1 VVLTLHLLQH
11 PDGCVR
17 KTRRDKRSLLV
28 QIVFQGEILCDK
40 DRLTVFLDHVK
51 VVRRIYLSLKEDAIR
66 ELGIDSMEYER
77 RTHVLT
83 AYLKNSVTNWVE
95 PLRVIAWRLAC
106 LEAISSR
113 SNATARYAVGSRA
126 APPVR
131 GAHIMSAATPTTN
144 AQSPAPSPQPDS
156 SNPSVSAVDRVILDY
171 LKTRGHSAAEKA
183 LREELGH
190 VSSDEKGKQRE
201 TASTDELVQSLA
213 VFASK
218 IKSGENALKD
228 SSAVLQELGN
238 IGSPANLQNLISS
251 IGAVGAEEILS
262 QDPTDQHEGFRELE
276 AWVDGSLD
284 MYRVCATV
292 SLVDIGPHSCVPF
305 AARI

>member
-1 VVLTLHLLQH
+1 MDTPLAER
-11 PDGCVR
+11 GCYPGVR
-17 KTRRDKRSLLV
+17 DRWSNERS
-28 QIVFQGEILCDK
+28 
-40 DRLTVFLDHVK
+40 
-51 VVRRIYLSLKEDAIR
+51 
-66 ELGIDSMEYER
+66 
-77 RTHVLT
+77 THVLT

-113 SNATARYAVGSRA
+113 SNATRYTVGSRA
-126 APPVR
+126 APRSRLPT
-131 GAHIMSAATPTTN
+131 MSAATPTTN

-190 VSSDEKGKQRE
+190 LSSDEKGKQRE

-218 IKSGENALKD
+218 IKTGENSLKD

-284 MYRVCATV
+284 MYRVCVTV

>member
-1 VVLTLHLLQH
+1 
-11 PDGCVR
+11 
-17 KTRRDKRSLLV
+17 
-28 QIVFQGEILCDK
+28 
-40 DRLTVFLDHVK
+40 
-51 VVRRIYLSLKEDAIR
+51 
-66 ELGIDSMEYER
+66 
-77 RTHVLT
+77 
-83 AYLKNSVTNWVE
+83 
-95 PLRVIAWRLAC
+95 
-106 LEAISSR
+106 
-113 SNATARYAVGSRA
+113 
-126 APPVR
+126 
-131 GAHIMSAATPTTN
+131 MSAATPTTN

-156 SNPSVSAVDRVILDY
+156 SNHSVSAVDRVILDY

-190 VSSDEKGKQRE
+190 LSSDEKGKQRE

-292 SLVDIGPHSCVPF
+292 SPVDIGPHGMCRSQPEFRPILFPIFCHFYLDLIQHGFKDAGVPRLVLPYE
-305 AARI
+305 A